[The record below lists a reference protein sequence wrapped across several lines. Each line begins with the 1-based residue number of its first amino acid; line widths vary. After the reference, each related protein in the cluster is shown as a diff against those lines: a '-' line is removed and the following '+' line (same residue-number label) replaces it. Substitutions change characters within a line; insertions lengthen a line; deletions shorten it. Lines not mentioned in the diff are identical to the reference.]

1 MATFEETL
9 ADIDDLLT
17 RASAWR
23 LTPVGWEEV
32 AAQLGLLEEALA
44 RGDVPGA
51 RLALSRVE
59 MAGPTLGGPRVRHDA
74 AVDGAADR
82 QAVPLVVNQTIER
95 IGAFVAG
102 ERTPPEKDRPLTER
116 PPDDDH

>member
-1 MATFEETL
+1 MPTFEETL
-9 ADIDDLLT
+9 ADTDDLMT
-17 RASAWR
+17 RVSAWH
-23 LTPVGWEEV
+23 LSPEGWEEV
-32 AAQLGLLEEALA
+32 AAQLGLLEAALA
-44 RGDVPGA
+44 RGDVRGA

-74 AVDGAADR
+74 AVDGSADS

-102 ERTPPEKDRPLTER
+102 EDRR